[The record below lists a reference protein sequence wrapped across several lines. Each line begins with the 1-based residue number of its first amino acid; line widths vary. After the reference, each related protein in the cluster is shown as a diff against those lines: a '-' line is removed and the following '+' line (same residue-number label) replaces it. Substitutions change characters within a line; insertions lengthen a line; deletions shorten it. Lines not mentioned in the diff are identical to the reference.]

1 MSTVTVRVADHEEI
15 GASAK
20 SLASAF
26 YDDPVCGF
34 AWPDDR
40 KRLRRLERSFASQL
54 HILWGRRELHT
65 DPDVSAV
72 AVWARPDE
80 WEFPRMAVARF
91 LLTSARTRVRLAALR
106 AYLRT
111 EALHP
116 DEPHWYLEFLGTIP
130 ERQEHGLGG
139 RVLAAG
145 LDRADEEGLPVW
157 TWSSNARNL
166 AFYHRHGFVVLDELP
181 FARGGP
187 AIYPIRREPR
197 Q

>member
-1 MSTVTVRVADHEEI
+1 MATVTVRRVDHEEI

-34 AWPDDR
+34 AWPDDG
-40 KRLRRLERSFASQL
+40 KRLRRAERMFASQL
-54 HILWGRRELHT
+54 RILWNRREVHT
-65 DPDVSAV
+65 DSDFSSV

-80 WEFPRMAVARF
+80 WAFPAKAVARF
-91 LLTSARTRVRLAALR
+91 LVTAARTRVRTAALL

-111 EALHP
+111 DALHP

-130 ERQEHGLGG
+130 ERQGHGVGG
-139 RVLAAG
+139 HVLAAG
-145 LDRADEEGLPVW
+145 LDRADEAGIPVW
-157 TWSSNARNL
+157 TWSSNPRNL
-166 AFYHRHGFVVLDELP
+166 PFYRRHGFVVLDELP

-197 Q
+197 